1 MARTD
6 AKKQEFI
13 AAIQTVAAIF
23 AEHWWDGGGKTP
35 NLVLSPPSP
44 EDNEQMLGRG
54 DVAKMLDVST
64 RTVDRLVKEK
74 QLTPVRLTGRNPK
87 FRKSEVERF
96 IRRRE

>member
-23 AEHWWDGGGKTP
+23 AEHWWDGGGKTTS
-35 NLVLSPPSP
+35 LVLPSP
-44 EDNEQMLGRG
+44 APADDDQMLSRG

-64 RTVDRLVKEK
+64 RTVDRLAKEK